1 MLSKGFSGAFLA
13 LATELTYSEVSSP
26 LSSGSPF
33 LGDLDLTQQPPIV
46 EGAGSGSKQSL
57 APPFASYLTMTKMTE
72 ILFRPGL
79 LIHKLGIK
87 ITPVSAAFGE
97 KEIR

>member
-1 MLSKGFSGAFLA
+1 MLLKGSSSASLA

-26 LSSGSPF
+26 LSSGSLF
-33 LGDLDLTQQPPIV
+33 LGDLDLTPTTTHR
-46 EGAGSGSKQSL
+46 GRAGGGSKQSL

-87 ITPVSAAFGE
+87 ITPISAAFGE